1 MIQRLMFA
9 WSLMLASAAAF
20 AADLPRDVVL
30 VETSSSQYRFEV
42 EVADDATERA
52 EGLMF
57 RESLADNAGML
68 FMYQE
73 TRPVDFWMKNTPLSL
88 DIVFV
93 REDGTIARIAES
105 TTPMS
110 QDLIPSGEPVRA
122 VLEVKAGTMRELGVT
137 AGDRIRNAT
146 YFP

>member
-9 WSLMLASAAAF
+9 CSLMLASVAAF